1 MVRQEA
7 LEERGLAS
15 RWQDEVG
22 LVYSLPQELIDQLD
36 GRIDELEAG
45 MSGAGTSGANGRT
58 VSDEDEDEDES
69 NRDRHTEVRA
79 AVTANQ
85 QTLLVQLQRGQGAR
99 VQLRHVQRTDYSR
112 M

>member
-1 MVRQEA
+1 MIKEEESGPPIMVRQEA

-45 MSGAGTSGANGRT
+45 MSGAGTSAPAVRMAGPTAMKTRT
-58 VSDEDEDEDES
+58 
-69 NRDRHTEVRA
+69 RMRA
-79 AVTANQ
+79 IAIAI
-85 QTLLVQLQRGQGAR
+85 RRCG
-99 VQLRHVQRTDYSR
+99 LR
-112 M
+112 